1 MQKFVPPLET
11 GPLPLRPIRCA
22 PLGWEQ
28 HTTSIEKRPDLRQGY
43 SAPAAARRRRPPA
56 RHMSPPAAPHLSS
69 PARRDAARR
78 QLLDL
83 LDSIRGRKALVLEAG
98 FAAPLGLIADALTL
112 KEHGVEV

>member
-1 MQKFVPPLET
+1 LEQRTAKADKRPELRPRPLRCHCCLPPPL
-11 GPLPLRPIRCA
+11 
-22 PLGWEQ
+22 
-28 HTTSIEKRPDLRQGY
+28 
-43 SAPAAARRRRPPA
+43 ARRRLPPPPPPA
-56 RHMSPPAAPHLSS
+56 RRPLEPRLPPAS
-69 PARRDAARR
+69 PRRDAARR

>member
-1 MQKFVPPLET
+1 
-11 GPLPLRPIRCA
+11 LR
-22 PLGWEQ
+22 
-28 HTTSIEKRPDLRQGY
+28 HTVRAL
-43 SAPAAARRRRPPA
+43 SAAAARRCRRPPA
-56 RHMSPPAAPHLSS
+56 AAAATTASP
-69 PARRDAARR
+69 RRDAARR